1 MLFFVVEKMTTTIE
15 QNTKVKAFQFP
26 SRKKAVAAAE
36 EEKHALPFRGYA
48 FHSLIEVVVRSA

>member
-26 SRKKAVAAAE
+26 SRKKAAAE